1 MNKDISSYKVFD
13 DKNSKTEKDEEKGLF
28 NVMEDNME
36 VENLQK
42 KLQKVQVMTKE
53 LWTMTWN
60 LKLFVKMIWEKPRS
74 RRKHS

>member
-1 MNKDISSYKVFD
+1 
-13 DKNSKTEKDEEKGLF
+13 
-28 NVMEDNME
+28 MEDNME

-60 LKLFVKMIWEKPRS
+60 LKLFVKMIWEKPTV
-74 RRKHS
+74 